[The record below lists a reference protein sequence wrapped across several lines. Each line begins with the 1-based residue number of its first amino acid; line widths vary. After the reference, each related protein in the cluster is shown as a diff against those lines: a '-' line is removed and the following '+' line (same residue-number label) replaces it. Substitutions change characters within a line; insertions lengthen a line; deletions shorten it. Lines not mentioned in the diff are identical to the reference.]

1 MWPLLGRRA
10 QLLALVNQI
19 GSTLFTIAPEATLL
33 AFFAI
38 YVEQQRTACA
48 LDRPFSAYQVAAKAV
63 VYDAMPQGR
72 LSIEA
77 CITINNAKG
86 WKAVMLVRRRY

>member
-1 MWPLLGRRA
+1 MQPLIGRWA
-10 QLLALVNQI
+10 QPLPLVNRI
-19 GSTLFTIAPEATLL
+19 GSTLLTIAPEETLL
-33 AFFAI
+33 AFFAL

-48 LDRPFSAYQVAAKAV
+48 LDRPFSAYQVAAKTA

-77 CITINNAKG
+77 CITINNAKD